1 MFLNKKQQVKEGY
14 VGRGNCKGTWET
26 LTQNPS
32 TFEEPMLRELS
43 QEKHLAG
50 DTRSLAK
57 NSASSI
63 NCFRDE
69 TPSSLITC
77 VHNSIT
83 TYIARRKEL
92 RNLYFLSAK
101 ENRFHGKYASLPSF
115 IIPPSTKL
123 HWTENVCLK
132 FF

>member
-83 TYIARRKEL
+83 TLLAEKNCVTYTFSVQRKTDFTE
-92 RNLYFLSAK
+92 NMPLSLLLS
-101 ENRFHGKYASLPSF
+101 SLPQPNCTGLRMF
-115 IIPPSTKL
+115 A
-123 HWTENVCLK
+123 
-132 FF
+132 